1 MTTPYKGHMRRC
13 TSSFVIAAYAKVR
26 LIFQESCA
34 LPLDLY
40 TKPLMIELFPVK
52 LWREAR

>member
-13 TSSFVIAAYAKVR
+13 TSSFIIAAYAKVR
-26 LIFQESCA
+26 RIPQESCA

-40 TKPLMIELFPVK
+40 TKPSIIERFSDF
-52 LWREAR
+52 LWGSAE